1 MTPLTLHFRI
11 DDLLEEPREL
21 QGEIPASTL
30 DEVLSG
36 MLGELGYRATG
47 PAHVRGHA
55 YRTKRDV
62 FVEAEL
68 EVAVAYDCVRCLDPL
83 TLTLTRQFRHLL
95 VPGKREMAPA
105 GEESLEAEVHAEQEA
120 DADED
125 LDCYEGDTI
134 DLVALLRED
143 ILLELPMN
151 PTCVEAQG
159 ARCAR
164 WDQVLSAPG
173 EGGEPA
179 VDPRWAPLLE
189 LKKKLS

>member
-1 MTPLTLHFRI
+1 MSPLDLKFRV
-11 DDLLEEPREL
+11 DDLLEEPREVR
-21 QGEIPASTL
+21 GEISASTL
-30 DEVLSG
+30 DEVLRG

-55 YRTKRDV
+55 YRSKRDV

-68 EVAVAYDCVRCLDPL
+68 EATVAFDCVRCLEPLAL
-83 TLTLTRQFRHLL
+83 TLARKIRHLL
-95 VPGKREMAPA
+95 VPGKRDLAPV
-105 GEESLEAEVHAEQEA
+105 GEESMEAELHAEQ

-134 DLVALLRED
+134 DLVELLRED

-151 PTCVEAQG
+151 PTCVEASG

-164 WDQVLSAPG
+164 FDEVLSAPG
-173 EGGEPA
+173 AGGEPA